1 MYRDFYFGFGSNNWL
16 VFKCYMVVVFFF
28 LMKRGNGCGGKFMVN
43 INIVY
48 VGRVD
53 D

>member
-1 MYRDFYFGFGSNNWL
+1 MLYGCS
-16 VFKCYMVVVFFF
+16 FFF
-28 LMKRGNGCGGKFMVN
+28 LMKRGNECGGKFMVN